1 VRLQT
6 SCIPSKTQST
16 VGTVLSIYT
25 CIYMHICKYNMHSC
39 CIVIMITDQR
49 VLIPDQLRCST
60 FTALQC
66 LQSIQERRL
75 HAHTHGKEPKPCL
88 LLVQHSQRCAQT
100 RALQTYFIY
109 SRIQHLYTLIA
120 SSLCLLFAALGHR
133 LLGIQHPPAHY
144 IISLAT

>member
-1 VRLQT
+1 
-6 SCIPSKTQST
+6 
-16 VGTVLSIYT
+16 
-25 CIYMHICKYNMHSC
+25 MHSC

-88 LLVQHSQRCAQT
+88 LLVQQFS
-100 RALQTYFIY
+100 ALCTNESATDLFYLLTHTAFI
-109 SRIQHLYTLIA
+109 HLD
-120 SSLCLLFAALGHR
+120 SFLFV
-133 LLGIQHPPAHY
+133 PTVCCTWP
-144 IISLAT
+144 